1 MLSVMVIKTATE
13 KGVTSKIAPE
23 WKINLRET
31 PNGWTSRLD
40 FNHSDLIYDLGT
52 YQDKDEAEREAEAKA
67 RTIVPANEQL
77 PPPLTWSK
85 FSTTLKVEET
95 KPASRRQQLLAG
107 LGLLV
112 GIIATFLALTISF
125 PGPSLTE
132 QAQIQGRDISEL
144 KKLIEGERADIE
156 GLRKVTVTGPSEIG
170 MNQRIAQ
177 LENSLGA
184 LKERLANY
192 EAAIGD
198 EPAKKLAVPM
208 LRKDMDT
215 LRDEHKSDLTEIHNE
230 MSRTFDLMKWL
241 LGLLGVGS
249 LVSTLGAGWFS
260 RSSSAKG

>member
-1 MLSVMVIKTATE
+1 MLPAMVIKTASE
-13 KGVTSKIAPE
+13 NGMTSKIAPD
-23 WKINLRET
+23 WIINLKET
-31 PNGWTSRLD
+31 ASGWLCRLD
-40 FNHSDLIYDLGT
+40 YNHSDLVFDLGT
-52 YQDKDEAEREAEAKA
+52 YQQKDEAEREAEAKA
-67 RTIVPANEQL
+67 RTVVPANEQL
-77 PPPLTWSK
+77 PPPLAWRK
-85 FSTTLKVEET
+85 FNTELKVEEKQAGT
-95 KPASRRQQLLAG
+95 RQQVFTI

-112 GIIATFLALTISF
+112 GLIAILLALTISF

-132 QAQIQGRDISEL
+132 QAQTQGREIAEL
-144 KKLIEGERADIE
+144 KKLVEAERTDIE

-170 MNQRIAQ
+170 LNQRIAQ
-177 LENSLGA
+177 LENTLST
-184 LKERLANY
+184 LKERLTNY

-260 RSSSAKG
+260 RNTSAKG

>member
-1 MLSVMVIKTATE
+1 MVIKTASEHGMT
-13 KGVTSKIAPE
+13 TKIAPA

-31 PNGWTSRLD
+31 ANGRISRLD
-40 FNHSDLIYDLGT
+40 YNHSDIIYDLGT
-52 YQDKDEAEREAEAKA
+52 YQDKDEAERKAEAKA

-77 PPPLTWSK
+77 PPPLSWGK
-85 FSTTLKVEET
+85 FNTKLKVEET
-95 KPASRRQQLLAG
+95 QVGSKQKVFAT

-112 GIIATFLALTISF
+112 GLIATFLALTIAF

-132 QAQIQGRDISEL
+132 QAEIQSREIAEL
-144 KKLIEGERADIE
+144 KKLAEVERADIE
-156 GLRKVTVTGPSEIG
+156 GLRKVTVTGSSEIG

-177 LENSLGA
+177 LENTLGT

-215 LRDEHKSDLTEIHNE
+215 LRDEHKADLTEIHNE

-260 RSSSAKG
+260 RSTSAKG